1 MKRFILFV
9 LAAITS
15 YPCFS
20 MDTGDLRAEL
30 SGLGVSGSALIIPAV
45 PEAAA
50 RRDPGVKDR
59 GLSLREEAMA
69 DPDRFID
76 EHTPEEVEEAFG
88 LRFFRY
94 LITDPGRIQNAAVHI
109 TVDLT
114 SQRLRVRSA
123 ELTGEFKISSGLLP
137 GHGTPGSGKCF
148 APDAMEP
155 MHYSSLYNNAPMAN
169 TIFFNGNIAVHATG
183 AEALLGRPA
192 SHGCIRLS
200 KADSKTVYDLVRANG
215 KNNAVICVEG
225 ITPGKPAK

>member
-45 PEAAA
+45 PEVAAQHS
-50 RRDPGVKDR
+50 PGAEDR
-59 GLSLREEAMA
+59 ALNLREEAMA
-69 DPDRFID
+69 DPDKFID
-76 EHTPEEVEEAFG
+76 EHTPEEVEAAFG
-88 LRFFRY
+88 LKLSRY
-94 LITDPGRIQNAAVHI
+94 LVDPGKLQSAAVRI

-114 SQRLRVRSA
+114 NQRLRVQSP

-155 MHYSSLYNNAPMAN
+155 MHHSSLYNNAPMPN
-169 TIFFNGNIAVHATG
+169 TIFFNGNIAIHATG

-225 ITPGKPAK
+225 VTPGKPAK